1 MMTHIPQFFLHWA
14 TMSFCL
20 WVASHVFKGVTFS
33 SFGAL
38 IISALLLGLVNG
50 YVRPALIFLTL
61 PLTLLTLGFF
71 LLVINALMVQFVAY
85 LVSGFDVS
93 SFWTAFFLSI
103 FVSIFSFI
111 VELMI
116 PGGSSGYPMFPGG
129 MFPGSG
135 GHVISV

>member
-1 MMTHIPQFFLHWA
+1 MHPLTHFILHWA

-20 WVASHVFKGVTFS
+20 WVASHVFKGVSFS

-50 YVRPALIFLTL
+50 YVRPFLIVLTL
-61 PLTLLTLGFF
+61 PLTLLTIGFF
-71 LLVINALMVQFVAY
+71 LLIINALMVQFVAY
-85 LVSGFDVS
+85 LVTGFDVS

-103 FVSIFSFI
+103 FISIFSFF
-111 VELMI
+111 VEWMI
-116 PGGSSGYPMFPGG
+116 PGGSSSYPIFPNF
-129 MFPGSG
+129 MVPGAH

>member
-1 MMTHIPQFFLHWA
+1 MTPHITHFMIHWA

-20 WVASHVFKGVTFS
+20 WVASHIFKGVSFS

-50 YVRPALIFLTL
+50 YVRPVLIFLTL
-61 PLTLLTLGFF
+61 PLTLLTIGFF

-85 LVSGFDVS
+85 LVQGFDVS

-103 FVSIFSFI
+103 FISIFSFF

-116 PGGSSGYPMFPGG
+116 PGGSSSYPIFPGG
-129 MFPGSG
+129 MFPGG
-135 GHVISV
+135 GHAISV